1 MGNGANDGLANGGAD
16 AAKATSDGMIPG
28 TTSTI
33 SYLILASALLLI
45 IGLIILAIAYKFDK
59 KRKLA
64 KMMEAERNIT
74 GGYASY
80 GSPRGVA
87 MVGPSSP
94 SSKDGNLT
102 LPSYDRPKQPSIA
115 FVCADDEASAKKK
128 KKRKRKNV
136 MPANGD

>member
-1 MGNGANDGLANGGAD
+1 MGDPVIATALPTITVIVDDVNNNGDAD
-16 AAKATSDGMIPG
+16 AAAKATSDGMIPG

-45 IGLIILAIAYKFDK
+45 IGLVILAIAYKFDK

-80 GSPRGVA
+80 GVMMA
-87 MVGPSSP
+87 PSSP
-94 SSKDGNLT
+94 TGDGKLT
-102 LPSYDRPKQPSIA
+102 LPSFD
-115 FVCADDEASAKKK
+115 
-128 KKRKRKNV
+128 
-136 MPANGD
+136 